1 MFKKTILS
9 FSEGGTSEDWSPDPH
24 LKFRSEILFFLEKDG
39 MFFSTLFRNLRNWTR
54 SSLR

>member
-24 LKFRSEILFFLEKDG
+24 LKFRSEILFFFGKGWNVFLHII
-39 MFFSTLFRNLRNWTR
+39 
-54 SSLR
+54 